1 LVKIGCM
8 SRVTIDTAGS
18 ADLAIVREMLQ
29 EYAAWLAIDLS
40 FQDFTSEL
48 RDLPGAYAPPGG
60 DLFMARLDG
69 QPAGMAAFR
78 AWPALSERKR
88 VEGSG
93 GGAEMK
99 RLFVRPSARGAGV
112 GRALVDHVIDRAR
125 AAGYRRIVLDTL
137 PIMRDAQRLY
147 EQVGFRDVSPYY
159 DSPIPGTRF
168 MARPL

>member
-1 LVKIGCM
+1 M
-8 SRVTIDTAGS
+8 SRVTIDTAGP

-78 AWPALSERKR
+78 AW
-88 VEGSG
+88 SG